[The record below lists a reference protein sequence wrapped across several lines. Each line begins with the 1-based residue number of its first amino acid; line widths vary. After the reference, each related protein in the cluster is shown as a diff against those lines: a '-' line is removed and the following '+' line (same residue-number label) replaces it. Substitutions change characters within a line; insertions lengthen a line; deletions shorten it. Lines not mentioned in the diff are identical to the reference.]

1 MKKGGKGPPFII
13 KFYPIEFMTAF
24 IELDDLKAHLNID
37 KEYTD
42 EDKYILDLWD
52 AAVAAIERYIDHPIA
67 DYLEDG
73 QLIPDLQ
80 HAAKLLVAT
89 WYMNR
94 ESVAYGSPQ
103 KVPHSLE
110 FLLQT
115 YIDYYHDK
123 PNNCCCAQ

>member
-1 MKKGGKGPPFII
+1 
-13 KFYPIEFMTAF
+13 MTAF

-94 ESVAYGSPQ
+94 ESVAYGNPQ

-123 PNNCCCAQ
+123 PNHCCCTQ